1 MLVGLRRP
9 PRRPGTAVG
18 IRTVTPPIQSHPL
31 SSPLL
36 PEGCFW
42 GLQRG
47 SRGGPLPSSEN
58 SRLPVPLPCCPAS
71 SLDVSCRP
79 PQGGHVQLRQRLY
92 PTWGW
97 DRQQSG
103 CGARIPRVSPA
114 VSFTRSALSPGFLGA
129 AGRSLSLLQAPWGPA
144 SCVQQASASLV
155 WEPGSAQEAQS
166 GVGVG
171 GSHRFP
177 LTTMFQGL

>member
-9 PRRPGTAVG
+9 PRRPGTTVG
-18 IRTVTPPIQSHPL
+18 MRTVTPPIQSHPL

-36 PEGCFW
+36 PGGCFW

-58 SRLPVPLPCCPAS
+58 SR
-71 SLDVSCRP
+71 P

-92 PTWGW
+92 HTRGW

-129 AGRSLSLLQAPWGPA
+129 AGHALSLCQAPWGPA

-155 WEPGSAQEAQS
+155 WDPGSAQEAQS
-166 GVGVG
+166 GVGRG